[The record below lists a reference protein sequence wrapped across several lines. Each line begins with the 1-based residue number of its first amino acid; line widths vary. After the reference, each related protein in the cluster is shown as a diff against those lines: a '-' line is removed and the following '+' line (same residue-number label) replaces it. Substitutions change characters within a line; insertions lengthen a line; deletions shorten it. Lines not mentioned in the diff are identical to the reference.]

1 MSDEDDIFSRVLSF
15 IDDYKESFKDLDY
28 KTIVEAIAESRKK
41 KINYYRI
48 KVYAPTAGHEFGS
61 ISWSADSYCVPL
73 TDDDAI
79 LVKDSGLIL
88 VSLLQGHVNHSIY
101 ESNFLNLTCKLL
113 PVVHMGKIDR
123 HNAYARIYEDDSE

>member
-15 IDDYKESFKDLDY
+15 IDDHKESFKDLDY
-28 KTIVEAIAESRKK
+28 KTIVEAIADSRKK

-73 TDDDAI
+73 TDDDAR

-101 ESNFLNLTCKLL
+101 ESNFINLTCKLL
-113 PVVHMGKIDR
+113 PVVHMSKIDK